1 MRHLNYDKR
10 INIRMR
16 KTLYEKLEEL
26 AQSKHITVANLIR
39 EILNN
44 EFK

>member
-16 KTLYEKLEEL
+16 KSLYEKLELL
-26 AQSKHITVANLIR
+26 AQSKNVSVAVLIR
-39 EILNN
+39 EILNK
-44 EFK
+44 EF